1 MATSCTDKSLSVY
14 DYHTGELMASMC
26 GHSELVTGLA
36 FSNDSRHLISVSGDS
51 CVFVWRLP
59 TEMVATMQVLYTSS
73 LYLNYFLYLICQA
86 RVAAQSN
93 RQASSR
99 TYIGSGSEE
108 FGSPPPEFFE
118 ATASNPVPVPA
129 NDNDPYR

>member
-36 FSNDSRHLISVSGDS
+36 FNDSRHLISVSGDS

-59 TEMVATMQVLYTSS
+59 SEIVATMQVS
-73 LYLNYFLYLICQA
+73 LNLSTPNNCWLDI
-86 RVAAQSN
+86 
-93 RQASSR
+93 
-99 TYIGSGSEE
+99 
-108 FGSPPPEFFE
+108 
-118 ATASNPVPVPA
+118 
-129 NDNDPYR
+129 